1 MVRNKLKNR
10 FMLLPTLYFL
20 VWLRCVIVFC
30 SYSWVYAAPALLILF
45 VLMFMTLWFY
55 RMERMLVLSDL
66 GGGYINSLIN
76 NKLIVAVFIFLFS
89 VLIAELSSLIA
100 YPFIFIIGVVV
111 SFIGFSKVKMKDV
124 IAVKELLLKDGA
136 RNIENI
142 CYRILSGGVVTEH
155 VSEGGQLLDD
165 ELSNNSLEVNPATGL
180 PMVSGSKSID
190 VSGNPYGV
198 DLSYRDRG
206 I

>member
-1 MVRNKLKNR
+1 MVKNKLKKR
-10 FMLLPTLYFL
+10 FMLLPVLYFL

-45 VLMFMTLWFY
+45 VLMFITLWFY

-66 GGGYINSLIN
+66 GSGYINPLIN
-76 NKLIVAVFIFLFS
+76 FKLIVAVFIFLFS
-89 VLIAELSSLIA
+89 ALIAELSPLIA
-100 YPFIFIIGVVV
+100 YPFIFLIGVVV
-111 SFIGFSKVKMKDV
+111 SFIGFSKIKRKDI

-136 RNIENI
+136 RNIDII
-142 CYRILSGGVVTEH
+142 CYRILSGEIITEH

-165 ELSNNSLEVNPATGL
+165 ELSNNSFEVNPATGL

-190 VSGNPYGV
+190 VGGNPYGV